1 MNTVEIKAR
10 SIAASIMDPHVS
22 YLRTGRKKRAS
33 GKVVGIDSRTGLT
46 KVKPAR
52 DDWKH
57 IHVTDDEIAAGREK
71 PPVKPRKK
79 DEFGPV
85 KPRGPRK
92 KKEPVYKPMKD
103 WEFLVSCLR
112 QAFDAGNKQVHLF
125 NDAADEIERANRK
138 LEEFLPLKL

>member
-1 MNTVEIKAR
+1 MV
-10 SIAASIMDPHVS
+10 HS
-22 YLRTGRKKRAS
+22 YDTGE
-33 GKVVGIDSRTGLT
+33 V
-46 KVKPAR
+46 KVKPQNPL
-52 DDWKH
+52 WKH
-57 IHVTDDEIAAGREK
+57 IVVTPEELRAGDEK
-71 PPVKPRKK
+71 PVKPRKEY
-79 DEFGPV
+79 EFGPV

-112 QAFDAGNKQVHLF
+112 QAFDAGNKQVWLF